1 MNKNAIPLLT
11 HSHTRTPTHSPLA
24 WILMILALVSLVAIL
39 GTSSGCALFRASS
52 AVSNAAEEAVK
63 ELKEDPK
70 DKKAP
75 VVKQVES
82 KIGFWLGLAAGLGAL
97 AIVAGGIILGYGIIN
112 GGSWK
117 KGVALFVGGIVV
129 TCGIYATAIILPWL
143 KWIVLGILLLIVIL
157 VLAWVGYVIYQ
168 VFVLKRGFREVVT
181 TFQRKKN
188 AGWSAETID
197 FMNRNQDPATRKM
210 VREIKATLPKP
221 EPPETLKSPTNAG

>member
-1 MNKNAIPLLT
+1 MSKNAIPLLT
-11 HSHTRTPTHSPLA
+11 HSHTHTPTHSPLG

-39 GTSSGCALFRASS
+39 STSSGCALFKA
-52 AVSNAAEEAVK
+52 SNAVVGAAADAAK
-63 ELKEDPK
+63 ELEDK
-70 DKKAP
+70 GATGKKVT

-117 KGVALFVGGIVV
+117 KGVALFVGGIIV

-168 VFVLKRGFREVVT
+168 VFVLKRGFKEVVT

-188 AGWSAETID
+188 SGWNRETID
-197 FMNRNQDPATRKM
+197 FMNKNQTPQTRKM

-221 EPPETLKSPTNAG
+221 EPPETLKVAQD